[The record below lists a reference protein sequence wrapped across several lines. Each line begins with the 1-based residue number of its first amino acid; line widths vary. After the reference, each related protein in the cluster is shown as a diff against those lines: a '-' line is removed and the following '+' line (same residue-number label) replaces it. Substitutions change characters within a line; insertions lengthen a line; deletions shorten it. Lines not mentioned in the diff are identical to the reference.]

1 MDGYDLVA
9 MICCYKKY
17 STSKLK
23 VNDIELLY
31 SDITLP
37 NQEYGMRLS
46 FTVGELHRKG
56 NVYNI
61 GCVV

>member
-31 SDITLP
+31 SDRGRIDITLL
-37 NQEYGMRLS
+37 R
-46 FTVGELHRKG
+46 
-56 NVYNI
+56 
-61 GCVV
+61 